1 MYGYLDPDAPFWLI
15 ALLEWADNLARYLL
29 VAGPAFLVFFVWG
42 RERFR
47 RRLIQRAYPGWRQI
61 RREVLYSMSTAAVF
75 GAAGIVLFYGAHAGV
90 LHLYLDVAEHGWGY
104 LVLSTVGLIV
114 GQDAYFYWT
123 HRAMHH
129 PLLYKHVHRVH
140 HLSTNPSPWA
150 AYAFAPAEAA
160 VHAAFVLLVALV
172 APLHP
177 LALLVWLVFM
187 IVRNVLGHLSIELY
201 PSGLHHALAR
211 PLAHDDHPPQPAPP
225 PLPRE
230 LRPLLHVLGRADGHD
245 PPRLRARV
253 RAGHDAGRGAGRP
266 WRAFSSRRRF
276 RMIAAS

>member
-1 MYGYLDPDAPFWLI
+1 MYAYFDADAPFWLI

-29 VAGPAFLVFFVWG
+29 VAGPAFLVFCVWG

-47 RRLIQRAYPGWRQI
+47 RRLIQRAYPGWRHM

-104 LVLSTVGLIV
+104 LVLSAVGLIV
-114 GQDAYFYWT
+114 GQDTYFYWT

-201 PSGLHHALAR
+201 PSGFTTHWLGRWHTTTTHHNLHHRRFHANYGLYFTFWDELMGTTHRDYEREFEQVTTRGEAVADR
-211 PLAHDDHPPQPAPP
+211 HAPSP
-225 PLPRE
+225 
-230 LRPLLHVLGRADGHD
+230 
-245 PPRLRARV
+245 
-253 RAGHDAGRGAGRP
+253 RAG
-266 WRAFSSRRRF
+266 
-276 RMIAAS
+276 ASV